1 MYTILYGSVYKE
13 KKKSF
18 YFLLPYSREI
28 PSSANTRP
36 LGICGHLLEY
46 VVSIEF
52 YSLWRNPMWAIG
64 VSEIN
69 LIILLTILFS
79 SYYAF
84 SFFFFFF
91 FVLLY
96 NFRTCIYVIAY
107 CILNT
112 LPNFGP
118 CLYAILNQKFVLIIL
133 DFVGQWWLK
142 LECWKK

>member
-84 SFFFFFF
+84 IFFFLFF
-91 FVLLY
+91 LCY
-96 NFRTCIYVIAY
+96 CIILAY